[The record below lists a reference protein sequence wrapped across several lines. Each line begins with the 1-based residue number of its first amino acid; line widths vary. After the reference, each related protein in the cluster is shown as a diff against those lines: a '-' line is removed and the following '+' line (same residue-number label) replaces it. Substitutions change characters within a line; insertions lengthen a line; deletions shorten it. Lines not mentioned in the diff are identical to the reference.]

1 MQLLKVDSL
10 EQARGKLLDCAS
22 RWELPTETLAF
33 EKAYGRVL
41 ARDVFSPEN
50 VPSFNRST
58 VDGYAL
64 RSADTAAA
72 GESIP
77 SFLRRAGAVEMGR
90 AAKCSVSPGECV
102 EVPTGGMLPQGAD
115 AVIMLEYTEAFG
127 EGIAIHSSVAP
138 GENTVLAGEDIK
150 AGDVLL
156 TRGTRLLPRHIGA
169 LAAVG
174 KTQIDVYCPLKLAIF
189 STGDEVK
196 DPREKLE
203 AGQVHDINSYSLAAL
218 SESSGFEVVRAG
230 LLRDDEDLL
239 REAVRASTADCDVV
253 LVSGGSSQGTKD
265 LTAKILDEIA
275 NPGVFT
281 HGLAIKPGKPTIL
294 GADTQ
299 SRTILCG
306 LPGHPV
312 SAMMVF
318 EMLFGWLYRQM
329 TGVREKPAIPATLTV
344 NLASSPGKLN
354 CWPVRLDRDEDK
366 WLAVPIF
373 GKSGLITTLS
383 GADGYFTVQRGK
395 EGISAGETVMVNLF

>member
-1 MQLLKVDSL
+1 MQLLKVDSI
-10 EQARGKLLDCAS
+10 EQAREKLLDCAS
-22 RWELPTETLAF
+22 RWELPTETLPF
-33 EKAYGRVL
+33 EKAYGRIL
-41 ARDVFSPEN
+41 ARDVFSPED
-50 VPSFNRST
+50 VPAFNRST

-64 RSADTAAA
+64 RSVDTAAA
-72 GESIP
+72 GDSIP
-77 SFLRRAGAVEMGR
+77 AFLKRAGAVEMGR
-90 AAKCSVSPGECV
+90 AAECGVSPGECV
-102 EVPTGGMLPQGAD
+102 EVPTGGMLPEGAD

-127 EGIAIHSSVAP
+127 EGIAVHSSVAP

-156 TRGTRLLPRHIGA
+156 KRGTRLLPRHIGA

-174 KTQIDVYCPLKLAIF
+174 KTQIDVYCPLKLAVF

-218 SESSGFEVVRAG
+218 AESSGFEIVRGG
-230 LLRDDEDLL
+230 LLQDDEALL
-239 REAVRASTADCDVV
+239 REAVRESMADCDVV

-275 NPGVFT
+275 SPGVFT

-294 GADTQ
+294 GADAQ

-318 EMLFGWLYRQM
+318 EMLFGWLYREM

-354 CWPVRLDRDEDK
+354 CWPVRLERDEDK

-383 GADGYFTVQRGK
+383 GADGYFTVQRGR
-395 EGISAGETVMVNLF
+395 EGMSAGETVMVNLF